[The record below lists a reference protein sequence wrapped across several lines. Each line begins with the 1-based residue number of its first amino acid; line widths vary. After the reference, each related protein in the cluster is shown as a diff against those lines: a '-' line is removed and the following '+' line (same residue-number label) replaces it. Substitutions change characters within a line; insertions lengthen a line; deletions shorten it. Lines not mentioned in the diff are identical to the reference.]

1 MAPLL
6 AGCGRCGDQE
16 RAGGPLGTGRIGCR
30 PEPAGGWVRT
40 LVVDASVW
48 LSAADAT
55 DALSEVSR
63 TFLAGV
69 VAQQPPIA
77 LPELAGIEIAC
88 ALARRLRDAEQG
100 RSLTERML
108 GSPLVR
114 TYSLNRARLREAI
127 QVGTS
132 GFLRSG
138 DALYA
143 ALAEELKGEV
153 VTWDRE
159 LVERAGALTP
169 HDWIDA
175 RSPGTSLRKPAGSP

>member
-1 MAPLL
+1 MRPLV
-6 AGCGRCGDQE
+6 
-16 RAGGPLGTGRIGCR
+16 I
-30 PEPAGGWVRT
+30 
-40 LVVDASVW
+40 DASVW
-48 LSAADAT
+48 VSAADAT

-69 VAQQPPIA
+69 VARELPVS
-77 LPELAGIEIAC
+77 LPEIARVEIAC

-100 RSLTERML
+100 RSLAERML

-114 TYSLNRARLREAI
+114 TYSLNRARLREA
-127 QVGTS
+127 VRLGT
-132 GFLRSG
+132 GRYLRSG

-143 ALAEELKGEV
+143 ALAEGLEGEV

-169 HDWIDA
+169 RDWIDA
-175 RSPGTSLRKPAGSP
+175 RSRGTSPAGPAGSP